1 VSKRGNSTTPI
12 KSSYPPPF
20 SGRFFV
26 PRLWATWLGVG
37 LLGLL
42 ALLPGGVRR
51 QLGGLIGNL
60 AYIRHHKRRAIVTTN
75 LAWCFPELTQLERE
89 GLARDYF
96 RLMAQSF
103 LDYGVLWWG
112 SHRRLERVLR
122 LEGAEH
128 LQAQRDV
135 GRPVI
140 LLTSHNIGLDFGAA
154 ALTRHFPSVGL
165 VKTARNPLFDWFMA
179 RGRTRFL
186 GVLYRRE
193 EGMRPVLKAIK
204 KGHAFYYLPDED
216 LGPENSIFVP
226 FFGVQ
231 TATIDALSR
240 LAKMSGAA
248 VLPFATIYR
257 PERGDYVARISPP
270 LDNFPGEDMLADTD
284 RMNRELEQLIRE
296 APAQYMWSM
305 RLFQTRPDGS
315 PPPYAMKGKPG
326 SGHRERPE
334 GE

>member
-1 VSKRGNSTTPI
+1 MSKTGNSTTLS

-20 SGRFFV
+20 SGRFFA
-26 PRLWATWLGVG
+26 PRLWATWLGLG

-42 ALLPGGVRR
+42 ALLPGGLRR
-51 QLGGLIGNL
+51 QLGKLIGAL
-60 AYIRHHKRRAIVTTN
+60 AYARHHKRRAIVATN
-75 LAWCFPELTQLERE
+75 LAWCFPEFDEVRRE

-112 SHRRLERVLR
+112 SRRRIDRLLS

-128 LQAQRDV
+128 LQAQRDA

-140 LLTSHNIGLDFGAA
+140 LLTSHNIGLDFGAT
-154 ALTRHFPSVGL
+154 ALTRYFPSVGL
-165 VKTARNPLFDWFMA
+165 VKTARNPLFDWCMA

-193 EGMRPVLKAIK
+193 EGMRPVLRAIK

-240 LAKMSGAA
+240 LAKMSGAV
-248 VLPFATIYR
+248 VLPFVTIYR

-270 LDNFPGEDMLADTD
+270 LDNFPSDDTLADTS
-284 RMNRELEQLIRE
+284 RMNQELERLIRE

-315 PPPYAMKGKPG
+315 PPPYAMKGRAG
-326 SGHRERPE
+326 SGHRERSE
-334 GE
+334 AE

>member
-1 VSKRGNSTTPI
+1 MSVSDREKGI

-20 SGRFFV
+20 S
-26 PRLWATWLGVG
+26 AG
-37 LLGLL
+37 LLAPRFWPTWGGIALLGWL

-51 QLGGLIGNL
+51 ALGRFTGNQ
-60 AYIRHHKRRAIVTTN
+60 AYRRHHKRRAIVATN
-75 LAWCFPELTQLERE
+75 LAWCFPELDEAQRKAM
-89 GLARDYF
+89 ARDYF
-96 RLMAQSF
+96 QVMAQSF

-112 SHRRLERVLR
+112 SRRRLDKLLK

-128 LQAQRDV
+128 LKAQV
-135 GRPVI
+135 AAGRSVI
-140 LLTSHNIGLDFGAA
+140 LLTSHNIALDFGAA

-193 EGMRPVLKAIK
+193 EGMRPVLKAVK

-216 LGPENSIFVP
+216 LGPQHSIFVP

-231 TATIDALSR
+231 TATIDALPR
-240 LAKMSGAA
+240 LARLSRAT
-248 VLPFATIYR
+248 VLPFNTIYR
-257 PERGDYVARISPP
+257 PKSGDYVARIGEP
-270 LDNFPGEDMLADTD
+270 LENFPGEESEADTA
-284 RMNRELEQLIRE
+284 RMNAALEAMIRQ

-305 RLFQTRPDGS
+305 RIFQTRPDGS

-326 SGHRERPE
+326 SGHRERPQD
-334 GE
+334 

>member
-1 VSKRGNSTTPI
+1 MAANPKPIVSG
-12 KSSYPPPF
+12 YPPPF
-20 SGRFFV
+20 AVGFMA
-26 PRLWATWLGVG
+26 PRYWPTWLGLG

-51 QLGGLIGNL
+51 GLGQFIGKV
-60 AYIRHHKRRAIVTTN
+60 AYARHHKRRAIVATN
-75 LAWCFPELTQLERE
+75 LAWCFPELAETQRE

-112 SHRRLERVLR
+112 SRRRIDRMLR
-122 LEGAEH
+122 LEGGEL
-128 LQAQRDV
+128 LQAQREA

-140 LLTSHNIGLDFGAA
+140 LLTSHNLGLDFGAA

-165 VKTARNPLFDWFMA
+165 VKRARNPLFDWVMA
-179 RGRTRFL
+179 KGRTRFL
-186 GVLYRRE
+186 GILYRRE

-204 KGHAFYYLPDED
+204 QGHAFYYLPDED

-226 FFGVQ
+226 FFGIQ
-231 TATIDALSR
+231 TATIDALPR
-240 LAKMSGAA
+240 LAKLSRSA
-248 VLPFATIYR
+248 VLPFVTAYD
-257 PERGDYVARISPP
+257 PLRGEYVARILPP
-270 LDNFPGEDMLADTD
+270 LENYPGEDSVADTA
-284 RMNRELEQLIRE
+284 RMNLELEAMIRE

-315 PPPYAMKGKPG
+315 PPPYEMKGKPG
-326 SGHRERPE
+326 SGHRERPQD
-334 GE
+334 

>member
-1 VSKRGNSTTPI
+1 MGKRAKTLSKG
-12 KSSYPPPF
+12 SYPPPF
-20 SGRFFV
+20 SGRFFA
-26 PRLWATWLGVG
+26 PRYWPTWLGLG

-51 QLGGLIGNL
+51 RLGGALGAL
-60 AYIRHHKRRAIVTTN
+60 ACRYHHKRRAIVATN
-75 LAWCFPELTQLERE
+75 LEWCFPELDGAARAA
-89 GLARDYF
+89 LAADYF

-103 LDYGVLWWG
+103 LDYGVLWWA
-112 SHRRLERVLR
+112 SRRRLDQMLK
-122 LEGAEH
+122 LEGTEQ
-128 LQAQRDV
+128 LQAQV
-135 GRPVI
+135 EAGRPVI
-140 LLTSHNIGLDFGAA
+140 LLTSHTIGLDFGAA

-165 VKTARNPLFDWFMA
+165 VKSARNPLFDWCMA
-179 RGRTRFL
+179 RGRTRFQ
-186 GVLYRRE
+186 GILYRRE
-193 EGMRPVLKAIK
+193 EGMRPVLRAIK

-240 LAKMSGAA
+240 LAKMSGAV
-248 VLPFATIYR
+248 VLPFATRYR
-257 PERGDYVARISPP
+257 PQEGDYVATISPP
-270 LDNFPGEDMLADTD
+270 LAAFPADD
-284 RMNRELEQLIRE
+284 SVADAARMNVELEKMIRE

-326 SGHRERPE
+326 SGHRPRPATE
-334 GE
+334 

>member
-1 VSKRGNSTTPI
+1 MAKKRKRRPI
-12 KSSYPPPF
+12 TGPYPPPF
-20 SGRFFV
+20 RSEFLSPGYWV
-26 PRLWATWLGVG
+26 TWLGIG

-42 ALLPGGVRR
+42 ALLPGGIRR
-51 QLGGLIGNL
+51 GLGRLFGAV
-60 AYIRHHKRRAIVTTN
+60 AYSYHHKRRAIVATN
-75 LAWCFPELTQLERE
+75 LEWCFPELDDAERE
-89 GLARDYF
+89 VLARDYF

-112 SHRRLERVLR
+112 SNRRLEKMLK

-128 LQAQRDV
+128 MQAASAA

-165 VKTARNPLFDWFMA
+165 VKTARNHLFDWFMA
-179 RGRTRFL
+179 HGRTRFL
-186 GVLYRRE
+186 GILYRRE
-193 EGMRPVLKAIK
+193 EGMRPVLRAMKQ
-204 KGHAFYYLPDED
+204 GHAFYYLPDED

-226 FFGVQ
+226 FFGIQ
-231 TATIDALSR
+231 TATIDALPR
-240 LAKMSGAA
+240 LAKMSGAS
-248 VLPFATIYR
+248 VLPFVTVYS
-257 PERGDYVARISPP
+257 PERGEYVARILPA
-270 LDNFPGEDMLADTD
+270 LGNFPSGDSVADTA
-284 RMNRELEQLIRE
+284 RMNHTLEAMIRE

-326 SGHRERPE
+326 SGHRGRPE
-334 GE
+334 